1 MTPAWWAPS
10 GLFGQPQASVVHAVL
25 PGLPL
30 EAVLGEAGPAVP
42 LVRLPRLAHLDFSG
56 RHLRGTARARGETL
70 PSVSLGCFLET
81 KT

>member
-1 MTPAWWAPS
+1 MTPAWWVPS

-42 LVRLPRLAHLDFSG
+42 LVRLPRLAHLDVSG
-56 RHLRGTARARGETL
+56 RHLRGTARAHGETL
-70 PSVSLGCFLET
+70 PSISLGCFLET